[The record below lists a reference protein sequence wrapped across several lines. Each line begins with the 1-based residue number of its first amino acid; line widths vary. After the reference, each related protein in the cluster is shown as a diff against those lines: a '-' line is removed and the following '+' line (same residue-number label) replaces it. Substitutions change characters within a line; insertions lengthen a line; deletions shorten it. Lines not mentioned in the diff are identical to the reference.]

1 MNKFFVIGN
10 LTKDPESRVTSNGK
24 DVCNFTVAVKRRY
37 GADAQFIKVAMWGA
51 LAQNCQ
57 TYLSKG
63 SKVALLGEAS
73 IEVYSGKDG
82 SAKGNLVCNAETVEF
97 LNRVNKDEQA
107 AEKAMEND
115 IAGLDFEDIGF

>member
-1 MNKFFVIGN
+1 MNKFMVIGN

-37 GADAQFIKVAMWGA
+37 GADSQFIKAVTWGA

-63 SKVALLGEAS
+63 SKVALIGEAS
-73 IEVYSGKDG
+73 IDVYSGKDG
-82 SAKGNLVCNAETVEF
+82 TPKGNLVCNAESVEF
-97 LNRVNKDEQA
+97 LNRVNKDEKA
-107 AEKAMEND
+107 AEEAMAND
-115 IAGLDFEDIGF
+115 ITGLDFEDIGF

>member
-37 GADAQFIKVAMWGA
+37 GADAQFIKVATWGA

-57 TYLSKG
+57 AYLSKG
-63 SKVALLGEAS
+63 SKVAMLGEAS

-82 SAKGNLVCNAETVEF
+82 FAKGNLVCNAETVEF
-97 LNRVNKDEQA
+97 LNRVNRDDQA
-107 AEKAMEND
+107 VEKAMEND

>member
-1 MNKFFVIGN
+1 MNKCLLIGN
-10 LTKDPESRVTSNGK
+10 LTKDPDFRVTPNGK

-37 GADAQFIKVAMWGA
+37 GADSQFIKVATWGA

-63 SKVALLGEAS
+63 SKVAVLGEAS

-82 SAKGNLVCNAETVEF
+82 TPKGNLVCNAETVEF
-97 LNRVNKDEQA
+97 LNRVNKDE
-107 AEKAMEND
+107 KAVEEAMAND
-115 IAGLDFEDIGF
+115 IEGLDFEDIGF

>member
-37 GADAQFIKVAMWGA
+37 GADAQFLKVETWGA

-97 LNRVNKDEQA
+97 LNRVNRDDQA

>member
-1 MNKFFVIGN
+1 MNKFMLIGN

-37 GADAQFIKVAMWGA
+37 GADSQFIKAVTWGA

-63 SKVALLGEAS
+63 SKVALIGEAS

-82 SAKGNLVCNAETVEF
+82 TPKGNLVCNAESVEF
-97 LNRVNKDEQA
+97 LNRVNKDEKA
-107 AEKAMEND
+107 AEEAMTND

>member
-1 MNKFFVIGN
+1 MNKLMVIGN

-24 DVCNFTVAVKRRY
+24 DVCNFTVAVRKNY
-37 GADAQFIKVAMWGA
+37 GDGSQFIKAVTWGK

-63 SKVALLGEAS
+63 SKVALIGEAS

-82 SAKGNLVCNAETVEF
+82 TAKGNLVCNAETVEF
-97 LNRVNKDEQA
+97 LNRVEKDA

>member
-1 MNKFFVIGN
+1 MNKFMVIGN

-37 GADAQFIKVAMWGA
+37 GADAQFIKAVTWGA
-51 LAQNCQ
+51 LAQNCSV
-57 TYLSKG
+57 YLAKG
-63 SKVALLGEAS
+63 SKVALIGEAT

-82 SAKGNLVCNAETVEF
+82 TPRGNLVCNAESVEL
-97 LNRVNKDEQA
+97 LNRVDKDKEA
-107 AEKAMEND
+107 AEQAMEND

>member
-1 MNKFFVIGN
+1 MNKFMVIGN

-37 GADAQFIKVAMWGA
+37 GSDAQFIKVATWGA

-57 TYLSKG
+57 AYLSKG
-63 SKVALLGEAS
+63 SKVAVLGEAS

-82 SAKGNLVCNAETVEF
+82 TPKGNLVCNAETVEF
-97 LNRVNKDEQA
+97 LNRVNREEQA

-115 IAGLDFEDIGF
+115 ISGLDFEDIGF